1 MSADALTIT
10 LLHLP
15 THGIG
20 SRKDLPLPFEYVV
33 TGAALIVGATFWF
46 LTRAWRRVRLSTLG
60 GRALPRFS
68 RVLTAPALRLVA
80 GPLVIVFWAWFTMAL
95 IAGKDLVTNPV
106 FGVVFVLVWV
116 GLVPISLLGLSLIHI
131 SSPRDRTRY
140 RMPSSA

>member
-15 THGIG
+15 AHGSG
-20 SRKDLPLPFEYVV
+20 SRKEQQLPFEYVV
-33 TGAALIVGATFWF
+33 TGAALIVAATFWF
-46 LTRAWRRVRLSTLG
+46 LTRSWRRVRLGTLG

-68 RVLTAPALRLVA
+68 RVLTAPAVRLVA
-80 GPLVIVFWAWFTMAL
+80 GLLVIVFWAWFTMAL

-116 GLVPISLLGLSLIHI
+116 CLLYT
-131 SSPRDRTRY
+131 SP
-140 RMPSSA
+140 

>member
-10 LLHLP
+10 LLQLP
-15 THGIG
+15 AHGIG

-33 TGAALIVGATFWF
+33 VGAALIVAATFWF
-46 LTRAWRRVRLSTLG
+46 LTRSWRQARLSTLG

-68 RVLTAPALRLVA
+68 RVLQTPAVSLVA
-80 GPLVIVFWAWFTMAL
+80 RLLVIAFWAWFTMAL

-116 GLVPISLLGLSLIHI
+116 GLVPVSLLGG
-131 SSPRDRTRY
+131 
-140 RMPSSA
+140 AV